1 MEKTIKMKP
10 ENGDKERKELSY
22 EQLKEV
28 ANQLASQNNML
39 QSRLNELSN
48 NMMLTRLDFLIRI
61 IELLT
66 KGANGFS
73 EEFVKNVYKEIEFA
87 LRPLEEENGGDNGTN
102 QSNNKAV

>member
-10 ENGDKERKELSY
+10 ENGGEERKELSY

-39 QSRLNELSN
+39 QSKLNELGNS
-48 NMMLTRLDFLIRI
+48 MMLTRLDFLIRI

-73 EEFVKNVYKEIEFA
+73 EEFIKNVYKEIEYA
-87 LRPLEEENGGDNGTN
+87 LRPLPEEDGDVKNGTHK
-102 QSNNKAV
+102 SNN